1 MRVLSAMLFSSAL
14 AFAALP
20 SWAATLT
27 VTGEGVVQTV
37 PDMALVSLGV
47 ITQGETAAEAMAAN
61 ADGLA
66 AVLDRLRALGIADK
80 DVQTSTLQLN
90 PNWTNN
96 ASGDAPMISGYTAS
110 NMVTLRVQEIAGLGA
125 LLDATV
131 ADGANTL
138 NGVSFALSQS
148 GPLQDQAR
156 AAAVADAKARAE
168 VLATAAGVT
177 LGAIETITE
186 GGASYGGG
194 PMFKT
199 MAAEATPIAAGQVE
213 VSASVTIT
221 YQIAE

>member
-1 MRVLSAMLFSSAL
+1 MRVLSAVLLSTTL

-27 VTGEGVVQTV
+27 VTGEGVVESV
-37 PDMALVSLGV
+37 PDVALVSLGV
-47 ITQGETAAEAMAAN
+47 TTLGTTAAEAMTAN
-61 ADGLA
+61 ATALT
-66 AVLDRLRALGIADK
+66 AVMDRLRALGIADE
-80 DVQTSTLQLN
+80 DLQTSTLQLN
-90 PNWTNN
+90 PNWTNSD
-96 ASGDAPMISGYTAS
+96 SGSTAVISGYTAS
-110 NMVTLRVQEIAGLGA
+110 NMVTLRMRDIAGLGT

-138 NGVSFALSQS
+138 NGVSFAVSKP

-168 VLATAAGVT
+168 VLATAAGVK

-199 MAAEATPIAAGQVE
+199 MAADVTPIAAGQVE
-213 VSASVTIT
+213 MSASVTIT